1 MLEVHVTRKG
11 REGSNPSARTREGS
25 SPWEPLRSTQQIPTP
40 VNHLLEIQGFLV
52 AGRT

>member
-1 MLEVHVTRKG
+1 
-11 REGSNPSARTREGS
+11 
-25 SPWEPLRSTQQIPTP
+25 LRSTQQIPTP